1 MHAKNIL
8 MDIFKKIIIGL
19 IAMIITVGGVTIY
32 AQSDDEPEAACDSL
46 DKSFAEVLKEDGEKD
61 ADNVKD
67 NEDLKN
73 TFAKMG
79 YLCVKSLYH
88 DEMNE
93 FFNKKLEVLLGLLK
107 KENFEKEQNFQ
118 VPGNVDVE
126 NYKELCNADN
136 VSTYCV
142 SMQALDI
149 YVGYTKVLDR
159 VKSYLPFELPGGDN
173 GVISTVFKE
182 SGKRDAAIAAE
193 VVNARKV
200 MEATI
205 GAYNEFRLAY
215 PMHKKYQQ
223 IIKDLVKYKQ
233 KIKHI
238 RSEVIEFPIK
248 FVDATSTACK

>member
-1 MHAKNIL
+1 ME
-8 MDIFKKIIIGL
+8 IFKKIIIGL
-19 IAMIITVGGVTIY
+19 AAALITAGGVTIY
-32 AQSDDEPEAACDSL
+32 AQEEEEGGIVCDSL
-46 DKSFAEVLKEDGEKD
+46 DKSFAEVQEDD
-61 ADNVKD
+61 
-67 NEDLKN
+67 DLKN
-73 TFAKMG
+73 TFAEMG
-79 YLCVKSLYH
+79 YLCVKKLYH

-93 FFNKKLEVLLGLLK
+93 LFNKKLEILLNLLK
-107 KENFEKEQNFQ
+107 EKDFEKKPDFQ
-118 VPGNVDVE
+118 VPGNVDVD
-126 NYKELCNADN
+126 NYKELCKVEN

-149 YVGYTKVLDR
+149 YVGYTKVLDQ
-159 VKSYLPFELPGGDN
+159 VKGYLPIELPGGDS
-173 GVISTVFKE
+173 GVISKVFKE
-182 SGKRDAAIAAE
+182 SGKRDMAIAAE
-193 VVNARKV
+193 VENARKV